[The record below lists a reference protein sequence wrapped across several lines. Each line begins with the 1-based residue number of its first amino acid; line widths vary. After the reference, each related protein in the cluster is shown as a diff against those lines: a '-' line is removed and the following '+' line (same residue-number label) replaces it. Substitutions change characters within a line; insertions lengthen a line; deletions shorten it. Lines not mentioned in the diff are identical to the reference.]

1 MENQYRATMTG
12 ADARDALV
20 SSIAKEAAG
29 VHDERATKE
38 LLTQAEALTDRLQK
52 TVAQDSWQ
60 WRTHVISL
68 AQLRE
73 RAGQLLSS
81 ARAWSHVAAVAPHRS
96 DAMGKARALFLKAN
110 AFDEWLA
117 LVDSA
122 APRIGPR
129 LAAAQTPQERAV
141 LERGVPLL
149 ERFFSSPPSEPHTFL
164 VQALDWDTLEALS
177 KEGFAPGAV
186 DFLEAFPDDWTQ
198 APTFDGLL
206 VLAPRRP
213 CGFFVSGVN
222 AKQTPRA
229 KALLARA
236 TTVEGRFNRVIA
248 TWATP
253 HSAGASVALEPAP
266 VPSLARTPA
275 EDRFAHLVR
284 ALLKDALCEAPGEV
298 WTFEDAPW
306 STMESL
312 AESLGAAFLDTRVNK
327 APSTREVLDQTR
339 ASRRTTTFG
348 GHVVWPPRSDYRVTL
363 TSLTT
368 PATRVPAKWKKTADE
383 VVARG
388 KRLYLWW
395 D

>member
-1 MENQYRATMTG
+1 MT
-12 ADARDALV
+12 DANALDALV
-20 SSIAKEAAG
+20 SSIAKEAAA
-29 VHDERATKE
+29 VHDAPTTRE
-38 LLTQAEALTDRLQK
+38 LLSQAEALTDRLQK

-60 WRTHVISL
+60 WRTHVVSL

-96 DAMGKARALFLKAN
+96 DAMANARALFLKAN

-122 APRIGPR
+122 APRIEPR
-129 LAAAQTPQERAV
+129 LAAAQTPNERAV

-149 ERFFSSPPSEPHTFL
+149 ERFFSSPPSAPDTFP
-164 VQALDWDTLEALS
+164 VQALTWETLEALA
-177 KEGFAPGAV
+177 KEGLAPGAV
-186 DFLEAFPDDWTQ
+186 DFLQAFPDDWTD

-206 VLAPRRP
+206 VVAPRRP

-222 AKQTPRA
+222 ARRTPRA

-236 TTVEGRFNRVIA
+236 TAVEGRFNRVIA

-253 HSAGASVALEPAP
+253 HSRGASVAAPAP
-266 VPSLARTPA
+266 APTLAPTTA
-275 EDRFAHLVR
+275 EDRFTHLVR
-284 ALLKDALCEAPGEV
+284 ALLKDALREARGEV

-312 AESLGAAFLDTRVNK
+312 AEGLGEAFLDARVNE
-327 APSTREVLDQTR
+327 APSAREVLDQTR
-339 ASRRTTTFG
+339 ASRRSTAFG

-383 VVARG
+383 VVVRG